1 MANEFKHVSVGTE
14 ITQAEFESTSGHVFN
29 SQATGDIMYASSSSQ
44 LTRLGIGSTNAI
56 LTVTGGIPA
65 WDTTWTPAGD
75 LLPSAD
81 DTYDIGSAS
90 AAWQDL
96 FLEGDIT
103 LTDAG
108 TIATSAGALTV
119 NGAGGINLQEGG
131 ATIIGISDS
140 RAVST
145 SNTASVDLDA
155 TGAIQI
161 NSSGGALSVGNDNVD
176 QNVNVATAGT
186 RTLNIG
192 INDGTDLTTITSKG
206 NITNTGTLT
215 VGVDDTGYDVKFFGA
230 SAGAYM
236 EWDES
241 ADQLRIVGPSAD
253 ATTSTGKILLA
264 TALTDINANDV
275 IGKIDF
281 QAPLEAGGTDAIA
294 IAASIQAVAQAT
306 FSSSVNS
313 TDLLFMTG
321 DSEAA
326 TEKFRMTSQGEL
338 GVGGANYGSSG
349 DVLTSGGAGSA
360 PSWATPTTGD
370 ITGVTAG
377 VGLSGGGS
385 SGSVTVTLDLSELS
399 SVTPANGDSLATID
413 SDGSTEQLTTVA
425 NLATLFAG
433 DGVTASSSV
442 MALDLT
448 SNGGLEISSN
458 KLQVATGIS
467 QYDVAQFAAS
477 VADDDFLRIDGTAV
491 EGRSASEV
499 LSDISA
505 APAAGD
511 SNIVTTGALD
521 SGSITS
527 GFGAIDNGTSNIR
540 TATITAE
547 TAVVPDAASG
557 ATLGTTSLEWG
568 HVYIGDDQKIYLG
581 DGQDVSLEYDED
593 GTDQLRIAGN
603 TVFENQIEATL
614 DIEIDSTPSDET
626 VSGVTATFTAGE
638 DLVRGEVVYFKAS
651 DSKMWKAVATASGT
665 SRCVAMAAA
674 DISADAAGLFLLQG
688 FLADNGSFPSYTIG
702 GALYTPE
709 AETSS
714 QNVPEQ
720 TAPDSDGDFVQV
732 LGWAVTANSVYF
744 NPSNDIIEHA

>member
-433 DGVTASSSV
+433 DGLTASSSV

-540 TATITAE
+540 TATFTAE